1 MFNNTWLCRYLHSR
15 KVVFD
20 NGSEFEQDFTNFL
33 KVFYIET
40 VLTPIKNPQSNIPL
54 DLEHQLILNMLLT
67 KDLDNTVFDQIYPWG
82 ETLPSIEL

>member
-1 MFNNTWLCRYLHSR
+1 M
-15 KVVFD
+15 FD